1 MDVDAML
8 DAFPDSEA
16 SPEVVA
22 RVWAEVGG
30 STEGAGAEE
39 VADEFKAEEE
49 TARESVVPAET
60 AGLVV

>member
-1 MDVDAML
+1 ML

-16 SPEVVA
+16 LPEVVA

-30 STEGAGAEE
+30 STEGVGAEE
-39 VADEFKAEEE
+39 VADELRAEEE
-49 TARESVVPAET
+49 AAREFVVPAET